1 MVAHDKS
8 TIANSAQN
16 HNEVCKGKNTLG
28 MHVPNLELFDMV
40 LTFNIQCHLRVYS
53 EL

>member
-16 HNEVCKGKNTLG
+16 HNEVCKGKIPLG
-28 MHVPNLELFDMV
+28 MHVLNVESFDLV